1 MDIVNPDV
9 MDIVGQDLVDGSDF
23 VDPYASSLGY
33 VAESLELFV
42 RKSSKCSS
50 VDRNR
55 VVLSF
60 KKYIIDLY
68 FEFLNKPASSSLEDA
83 NIILQDLPRNSDV
96 TDRDCSSDDENVK
109 KDSKQVKSIK
119 SFLVDYNSTQVPEDQ
134 LHHGCVFK
142 WLKAYYRGEFEEW
155 GGLNDLSKANAKA
168 QKIMDHIYQSLQ
180 VSFPETAVW
189 NKIIRKSRYSPDK
202 YGVVA
207 KKDVPRGTVIGF
219 FDGDYV
225 VSNTPIKLCG
235 FHKYEL
241 DQFTYIDGSS
251 FTSCFARYYAS
262 SGNAHFQNV
271 SVHRLQTFPS
281 HNRRVCFM
289 SIRDIA
295 KGEEFVI
302 AHNQDFFR
310 SKHKSS
316 TELVCQMNNITAQSK
331 ADLFGK

>member
-1 MDIVNPDV
+1 MDIVSSDV
-9 MDIVGQDLVDGSDF
+9 MDIVGPGDLVDGS
-23 VDPYASSLGY
+23 VSAAQGSVSSF
-33 VAESLELFV
+33 LFV
-42 RKSSKCSS
+42 EGLEIRKSSKNSS
-50 VDRNR
+50 LDRTR

-68 FEFLNKPASSSLEDA
+68 FEFLNKPASLEDA
-83 NIILQDLPRNSDV
+83 NIIPQDLPRNSDL

-109 KDSKQVKSIK
+109 KDSKQVRSIK
-119 SFLVDYNSTQVPEDQ
+119 SFLVDYNSTQDPVYQ

-155 GGLNDLSKANAKA
+155 GGLNDLSKANAKS
-168 QKIMDHIYQSLQ
+168 QKIMEHIYQSLQ
-180 VSFPETAVW
+180 VSFPDTAVW

-219 FDGDYV
+219 FDGDYI
-225 VSNTPIKLCG
+225 VSETPVTMCG

-251 FTSCFARYYAS
+251 FTSCFARYYAT
-262 SGNAHFQNV
+262 SGSTRFQNV
-271 SVHRLQTFPS
+271 SVHRLEYFAS
-281 HNRRVCFM
+281 HARRVCFM
-289 SIRDIA
+289 SLRDIA

-310 SKHKSS
+310 SKHKNSK
-316 TELVCQMNNITAQSK
+316 EFVCALNNNSAQTK